1 MVMGLR
7 EPFTTIPPCCTY
19 LCIATN
25 KVHSI
30 LAAHLA
36 VCSLAARALAW
47 GSKYNPASLYV
58 RLPVFSSSVNVPW
71 PQNGMTDA
79 DYIHAFHKV
88 IMPIALEFAP
98 ELVISKKHSCQNSN
112 LKPAP
117 SFSRL

>member
-1 MVMGLR
+1 MGLKG
-7 EPFTTIPPCCTY
+7 PSTTIHPYCMC

-25 KVHSI
+25 KAHSI
-30 LAAHLA
+30 LAARLA

-47 GSKYNPASLYV
+47 GSKYTLASVYA
-58 RLPVFSSSVNVPW
+58 RSPMFSSSVNVPW
-71 PQNGMTDA
+71 PEKGMTDA

-98 ELVISKKHSCQNSN
+98 ELVISKGHFFENSN
-112 LKPAP
+112 LTYAP